1 MSRLTI
7 AGSLLLA
14 IPSLSFAQQ
23 IPAFTAS
30 KDAGPAPEGIFET
43 KDAAALTVGL
53 APLSRSQ
60 LSNGDREVRIW
71 YSSFGN
77 PQYLVIIRQK
87 GAITTGRLLLRWDQY
102 YEVSPATADTRVD
115 NFVQSEY
122 DCGPIAKRDSKFGE
136 DRWISSVCQANLKGT
151 PDWKA
156 FLSEV
161 ESHALPQATSG
172 AAAQDQTD
180 HKNWGITVERKS
192 GASYGVSHYHTALT
206 FGAPEPGRG
215 PKLQDMVNALA
226 ATAKR
231 QPAVAQH

>member
-7 AGSLLLA
+7 AASLLLA
-14 IPSLSFAQQ
+14 IPSSSFAQQ
-23 IPAFTAS
+23 IPARSAS
-30 KDAGPAPEGIFET
+30 NDTGPAVEEIFET

-53 APLSRSQ
+53 APLSKSQ
-60 LSNGDREVRIW
+60 LPNGDREVRIW
-71 YSSFGN
+71 YASFGN
-77 PQYLVIIRQK
+77 PQYLVIIRQA
-87 GAITTGRLLLRWDQY
+87 GAVTTGRLLLRWDQY

-115 NFVQSEY
+115 NFVRSEY
-122 DCGPIAKRDSKFGE
+122 DCGPISKRDSKFGE
-136 DRWISSVCQANLKGT
+136 DRWISSVCEAHLKGT

-172 AAAQDQTD
+172 APVQDLTD
-180 HKNWGITVERKS
+180 PKNWGITVERKS

-231 QPAVAQH
+231 EPADAQR

>member
-7 AGSLLLA
+7 AASLLLA
-14 IPSLSFAQQ
+14 IPSSSFAQQ
-23 IPAFTAS
+23 IPVFTAS
-30 KDAGPAPEGIFET
+30 KDAGPAPEEIFET

-53 APLSRSQ
+53 APLSKSQ
-60 LSNGDREVRIW
+60 LPNGDREVRIW

-87 GAITTGRLLLRWDQY
+87 GAVTTGRLLLRWDQY

-115 NFVQSEY
+115 NFVRSEY

-136 DRWISSVCQANLKGT
+136 DRWISSVCEANLKST
-151 PDWKA
+151 PDWKE

-161 ESHALPQATSG
+161 ESHALPQAMSG
-172 AAAQDQTD
+172 SPVQDQTD
-180 HKNWGITVERKS
+180 QKNWGITVERKS
-192 GASYGVSHYHTALT
+192 GRSYGVSHYHTALT

-231 QPAVAQH
+231 EPTVAQH